1 MTERLYYKD
10 SHMRNF
16 TCRVLSCRE
25 HNNMWI
31 SVLDR
36 TAFFPEGGGQAA
48 DTGKIGAV
56 RVLDVQEKDGE
67 ILHCTDVPLDA
78 GAEYQCSVDW
88 PERFRRMQNHSGE
101 HIVSGLAHSMYGCDN
116 VGFHMSEHTVTI
128 DFNVELDAEQLRVL
142 ERRANEAVTR
152 NIPVCAEFPTR
163 ETLEKLS
170 YRSKKELSGDVRIVT
185 IEGVDVCACCA
196 PHVSM
201 TGEIGIIKFLS
212 FMRHRGGVR
221 IDIAC
226 GCDALQDYCEK
237 HDSVEAISRAVSA
250 KQSEVT
256 AAVNRLLAENGQ
268 LKFRCGELSREVLN
282 IKLATID
289 ETDGNLCFFYN
300 TLTEPDLREL
310 INAARARCG
319 GIAAVFSG
327 NDRDGYRY
335 IIGSEHVDLR
345 SRAREINLGIGGR
358 GGGKKEMIEGSASL
372 SSSEI
377 EDYIA
382 KFEI

>member
-1 MTERLYYKD
+1 MTERLYYED
-10 SHMRNF
+10 SHMQNF
-16 TCRVLSCRE
+16 TCRVLSCRK
-25 HNNMWI
+25 HNDMWI

-48 DTGKIGAV
+48 DTGKIGAA

-67 ILHCTDVPLDA
+67 ILHCTDAPLDS
-78 GAEYQCSVDW
+78 GTEYQCSIDW
-88 PERFRRMQNHSGE
+88 QERFRRMQNHSGE

-163 ETLEKLS
+163 EELEQMS

-226 GCDALQDYCEK
+226 GSDALQDYCEK
-237 HDSVEAISRAVSA
+237 HESVEAISRAVSA
-250 KQSEVT
+250 KQSEVA

-268 LKFRCGELSREVLN
+268 LKFRCGELSREALK
-282 IKLATID
+282 IKIAAID
-289 ETDGNLCFFYN
+289 ETDGNLCFFDN
-300 TLTEPDLREL
+300 ILTEPDLREL

-335 IIGSEHVDLR
+335 IIGSEHADLR
-345 SRAREINLGIGGR
+345 SRASEINLGIGGR

-372 SSSEI
+372 SASEI
-377 EDYIA
+377 EDYIL
-382 KFEI
+382 KFGI